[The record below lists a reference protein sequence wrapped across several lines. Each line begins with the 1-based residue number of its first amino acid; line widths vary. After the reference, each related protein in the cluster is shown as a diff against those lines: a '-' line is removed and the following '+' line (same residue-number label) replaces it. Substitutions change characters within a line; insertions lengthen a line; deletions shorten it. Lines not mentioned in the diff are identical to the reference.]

1 MDMVYAGNGSGI
13 YHCLNENDVRRI
25 MAHPQVMHAS
35 DGSTIQLNHAQ
46 PHPRNYGT
54 FPRVLGLYVRKH
66 NVISLVEAIRK
77 MTSLPASIL
86 GLSNR
91 GKIKKEYVADLVI
104 FNPETIMDKATWDK
118 PHQYPSGISW
128 VLVNGKI
135 AINNGKYTDSLPGK
149 ILKHSL

>member
-1 MDMVYAGNGSGI
+1 
-13 YHCLNENDVRRI
+13 
-25 MAHPQVMHAS
+25 
-35 DGSTIQLNHAQ
+35 
-46 PHPRNYGT
+46 
-54 FPRVLGLYVRKH
+54 
-66 NVISLVEAIRK
+66 
-77 MTSLPASIL
+77 
-86 GLSNR
+86 
-91 GKIKKEYVADLVI
+91 VADLVI

>member
-1 MDMVYAGNGSGI
+1 
-13 YHCLNENDVRRI
+13 
-25 MAHPQVMHAS
+25 
-35 DGSTIQLNHAQ
+35 
-46 PHPRNYGT
+46 
-54 FPRVLGLYVRKH
+54 
-66 NVISLVEAIRK
+66 
-77 MTSLPASIL
+77 L

>member
-1 MDMVYAGNGSGI
+1 
-13 YHCLNENDVRRI
+13 
-25 MAHPQVMHAS
+25 
-35 DGSTIQLNHAQ
+35 
-46 PHPRNYGT
+46 
-54 FPRVLGLYVRKH
+54 
-66 NVISLVEAIRK
+66 